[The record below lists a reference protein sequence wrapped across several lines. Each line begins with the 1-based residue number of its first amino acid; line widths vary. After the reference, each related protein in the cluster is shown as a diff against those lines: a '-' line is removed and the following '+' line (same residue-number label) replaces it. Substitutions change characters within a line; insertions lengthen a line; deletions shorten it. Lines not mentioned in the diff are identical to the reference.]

1 MEATTKK
8 KKFQF
13 PDVYALI
20 FILCCLAMVLTWI
33 IPAGTFERVTEGTLT
48 KVVAGT
54 FQHVDSSPQT
64 PWAMLQA
71 IYQGFINSAGTIF
84 LIFFCGAS
92 VAMVE
97 ESHAL
102 SDFFTW
108 LARKLKGKESAGH
121 RHPDVW
127 PGSGQRSRCFRK
139 HRCGSDAHRH
149 RDVQRHR
156 RRRFLS
162 AFLII
167 YYGLQSGFS
176 IGFANPSILGVAQTM
191 AEIPIFSG
199 TNVRVVC
206 CLANITFLYIVTM
219 LYYRRIRKDPTKS
232 LNYGSDFHSAFEI
245 SSDKVDSKMTKRQ
258 ILTAAV
264 FLLGVVLC
272 VGLTIACKWN
282 AKKIASY
289 FFGMMI
295 VIGLVSGS
303 SMNEISDKFIKGCKP
318 MIYASFITGLASA
331 IAVILNQGQVGA
343 GYHRLRPEHPAESG
357 GCRGGCRPDGGR
369 QCYRQHLYP
378 LRFPVRQRS

>member
-108 LARKLKGKESAGH
+108 LA
-121 RHPDVW
+121 
-127 PGSGQRSRCFRK
+127 
-139 HRCGSDAHRH
+139 
-149 RDVQRHR
+149 
-156 RRRFLS
+156 
-162 AFLII
+162 
-167 YYGLQSGFS
+167 
-176 IGFANPSILGVAQTM
+176 
-191 AEIPIFSG
+191 
-199 TNVRVVC
+199 
-206 CLANITFLYIVTM
+206 
-219 LYYRRIRKDPTKS
+219 
-232 LNYGSDFHSAFEI
+232 
-245 SSDKVDSKMTKRQ
+245 
-258 ILTAAV
+258 
-264 FLLGVVLC
+264 
-272 VGLTIACKWN
+272 
-282 AKKIASY
+282 
-289 FFGMMI
+289 
-295 VIGLVSGS
+295 VS
-303 SMNEISDKFIKGCKP
+303 
-318 MIYASFITGLASA
+318 
-331 IAVILNQGQVGA
+331 
-343 GYHRLRPEHPAESG
+343 
-357 GCRGGCRPDGGR
+357 
-369 QCYRQHLYP
+369 
-378 LRFPVRQRS
+378 

>member
-1 MEATTKK
+1 MEATTK

-108 LARKLKGKESAGH
+108 LARKLKRQGDAGH

-139 HRCGSDAHRH
+139 HRCGSDAHGH

-156 RRRFLS
+156 RRRLPGFPHHLLRPTERFLHR
-162 AFLII
+162 LCKP
-167 YYGLQSGFS
+167 QH
-176 IGFANPSILGVAQTM
+176 PWRRAQTM

-206 CLANITFLYIVTM
+206 CLANITFRT
-219 LYYRRIRKDPTKS
+219 
-232 LNYGSDFHSAFEI
+232 
-245 SSDKVDSKMTKRQ
+245 SSPCCT
-258 ILTAAV
+258 TAAS
-264 FLLGVVLC
+264 
-272 VGLTIACKWN
+272 
-282 AKKIASY
+282 AKTPPRA
-289 FFGMMI
+289 
-295 VIGLVSGS
+295 
-303 SMNEISDKFIKGCKP
+303 
-318 MIYASFITGLASA
+318 
-331 IAVILNQGQVGA
+331 
-343 GYHRLRPEHPAESG
+343 
-357 GCRGGCRPDGGR
+357 
-369 QCYRQHLYP
+369 
-378 LRFPVRQRS
+378 